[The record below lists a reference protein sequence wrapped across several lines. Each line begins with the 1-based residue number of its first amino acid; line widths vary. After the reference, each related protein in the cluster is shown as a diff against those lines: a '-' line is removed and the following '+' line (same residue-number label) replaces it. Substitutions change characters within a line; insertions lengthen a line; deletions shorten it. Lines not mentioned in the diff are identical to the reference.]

1 MSLRQCPCFVVR
13 HLSFFMVI
21 LALGVSAS
29 AEWKEKVVYSFQGI
43 PDGSAPIGAVVFD
56 KQGNL
61 YGATQDGGS
70 SSCHSANECGT
81 VFQLAPPITKGAPWT
96 ETVLYVFKGNA
107 SNDGTTPF
115 GGLVI
120 DTMGNLYGT
129 TAYGGTGD
137 CVLLGSKL
145 GCGTVYELSP
155 PAQKGGAWTETVLYS
170 LKGGKDGY
178 FPNGDLV
185 FDSGGNLYGATE
197 FGGGHGTNCGDPYF
211 QYCGTVFKLSPPK
224 TKGGKWTEKVLHSF
238 KGGSD
243 GANPKGGLALDSKGA
258 IYGLTVGGGGTG
270 CQGPGCG
277 TAFELNPTAK
287 TDGSWTEK
295 MLHRFSGGNDGAV
308 PSSGFILDAKH
319 ALYGTT
325 GGGGSGLNGTVFR
338 LAKTSGG
345 HWAEA
350 VLYSFKNIDDGFSP
364 GGGLTIDESGNLYGT
379 ALGGTYS
386 AGVVYRLRRPSGH
399 GESWPFSTLYSFK
412 GEPDG
417 HSPLASLTPD
427 GSGNLYSTTA
437 GGGESGNGTVFEVS
451 P

>member
-197 FGGGHGTNCGDPYF
+197 FGEDMGR
-211 QYCGTVFKLSPPK
+211 TV
-224 TKGGKWTEKVLHSF
+224 V
-238 KGGSD
+238 
-243 GANPKGGLALDSKGA
+243 
-258 IYGLTVGGGGTG
+258 ILT
-270 CQGPGCG
+270 
-277 TAFELNPTAK
+277 
-287 TDGSWTEK
+287 
-295 MLHRFSGGNDGAV
+295 FSIAGRC
-308 PSSGFILDAKH
+308 SS
-319 ALYGTT
+319 
-325 GGGGSGLNGTVFR
+325 
-338 LAKTSGG
+338 
-345 HWAEA
+345 
-350 VLYSFKNIDDGFSP
+350 
-364 GGGLTIDESGNLYGT
+364 
-379 ALGGTYS
+379 
-386 AGVVYRLRRPSGH
+386 
-399 GESWPFSTLYSFK
+399 
-412 GEPDG
+412 
-417 HSPLASLTPD
+417 
-427 GSGNLYSTTA
+427 
-437 GGGESGNGTVFEVS
+437 
-451 P
+451 